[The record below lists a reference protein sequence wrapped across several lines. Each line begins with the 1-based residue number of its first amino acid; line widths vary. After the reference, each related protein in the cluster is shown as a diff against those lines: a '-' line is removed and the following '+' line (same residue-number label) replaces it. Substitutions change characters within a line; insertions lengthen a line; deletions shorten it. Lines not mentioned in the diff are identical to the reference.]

1 MAEGADYIRRALRS
15 LGWHAV
21 EAFCLTGG
29 IGASYAAY
37 LPADIVAALRV
48 PLGTALD
55 GALAMAAGAAT

>member
-15 LGWHAV
+15 LGWHAA